1 MVEYKQGC
9 ENKVADALSRR
20 PDSGFEDSAISNTSV
35 VSPCLCLI
43 SFPSPSWIE
52 ELKATYQS
60 STVMQ

>member
-20 PDSGFEDSAISNTSV
+20 SGVGFEDSVVSNFAV

-43 SFPSPSWIE
+43 SFLSPSWIE

-60 STVMQ
+60 STVM